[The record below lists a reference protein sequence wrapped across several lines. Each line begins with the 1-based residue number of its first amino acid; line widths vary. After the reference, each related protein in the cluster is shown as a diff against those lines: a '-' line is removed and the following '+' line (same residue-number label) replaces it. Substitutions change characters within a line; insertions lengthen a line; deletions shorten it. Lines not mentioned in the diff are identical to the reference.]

1 MSTPLPA
8 RCAARAVVTAMLML
22 LGAAAPATGGCL
34 ADCDED
40 GEVAIDELV
49 TAVAVALGNAP
60 PGACSAFA
68 CAPPSIAIGCLVRA
82 VGNALLG
89 CPPPTATPSLP
100 PSRCRSAADCDP
112 SSQQCLEVG
121 GFAGCGI
128 CYPDD
133 VIDTEFQRAPPT
145 SSARPGSASRSARRA
160 GPARRATA
168 RPQSACTVAPA
179 MVNASQ
185 DIAVPPADVRPL
197 PAGATNSVRRSIVA
211 SRAGV
216 ASARHA
222 ELMRSVAA
230 GSASTA
236 YAGPSRASAPSSRGE
251 SSAAALNR
259 RWLAS
264 ISTR

>member
-1 MSTPLPA
+1 VRASVDHDRLP
-8 RCAARAVVTAMLML
+8 RPGGWQRAAR
-22 LGAAAPATGGCL
+22 
-34 ADCDED
+34 
-40 GEVAIDELV
+40 
-49 TAVAVALGNAP
+49 
-60 PGACSAFA
+60 
-68 CAPPSIAIGCLVRA
+68 LVRLPPRRRRYLYGDA
-82 VGNALLG
+82 TIP
-89 CPPPTATPSLP
+89 PPPTRTPTVTGSRRGP
-100 PSRCRSAADCDP
+100 ARHRACRRPAADRRRIAIPHPSSAWRSAA
-112 SSQQCLEVG
+112 S
-121 GFAGCGI
+121 
-128 CYPDD
+128 PD
-133 VIDTEFQRAPPT
+133 VASVTPTT
-145 SSARPGSASRSARRA
+145 SSTRVSTLRRRHRVRARICQPLGEASRTCSACD
-160 GPARRATA
+160 GPALSLHGRLRRRWSMRA
-168 RPQSACTVAPA
+168 RISLCRRPMFA
-179 MVNASQ
+179 
-185 DIAVPPADVRPL
+185 PL